1 MVVNIISQAP
11 PRDMYYGSAD
21 VANILG
27 LEGAFG
33 SPFSAYCKKVMGQ
46 TDPENDY
53 MRWGSR
59 LEDDLLEEYGSHS
72 EAGEI
77 IALQAHYACPEWP
90 KARATLDAVALVGGE
105 SVAVEAKTSGD
116 WDWDEVPLPYLAQ
129 VMWQLGCAGLTRA
142 HLIVWFRSTCKSK
155 LFTIEFDPELFSR
168 ILKHIQEFDEQYVL
182 TGTPPPADGH
192 AATTAALKKIKGN
205 GQVTEIDHLKDD
217 LTQLATIREAIKSL
231 EAQED
236 AVTNRIRAALAE
248 CEMGTIG
255 GETVVTWKTQI
266 RKTFDK
272 ERFSADH
279 PELVPQYTFS
289 TSTRVFLLKTPK
301 AVKK

>member
-1 MVVNIISQAP
+1 MVMNSISQVL

-21 VANILG
+21 VASILG

-33 SPFSAYCKKVMGQ
+33 SPFSTYCKKVMGQ
-46 TDPENDY
+46 TDPENDF

-90 KARATLDAVALVGGE
+90 KARATLDAVALIGGE

-205 GQVTEIDHLKDD
+205 GQVAEIDHLSNDVEQLVRIRAE
-217 LTQLATIREAIKSL
+217 LTAIK
-231 EAQED
+231 AQEEE
-236 AVTNRIRAALAE
+236 VTNRIKAALNQ
-248 CEMGTIG
+248 CETA
-255 GETVVTWKTQI
+255 TVAGYVVCTWKMQT
-266 RKTFDK
+266 RKNFDHK
-272 ERFSADH
+272 KLLADH
-279 PELVPQYTFS
+279 PEFAEPYTTVS
-289 TSTRVFLLKTPK
+289 ESRVFLLKTPK
-301 AVKK
+301 ATKK